1 MSASATT
8 EPLQAGNV
16 SEGHAL
22 AFRIAFT
29 ASVGFTLGQVLG
41 WDFPFVP
48 ALFAVQ
54 LLTAS
59 KSLNLRQALGF
70 VVLMVGGCVLSIL
83 IAQVFMDKPLVLIL
97 VVALLIF
104 YAFLML
110 AKGRAAPVA
119 NVLLITVSVVPL
131 VAVTSIE
138 LAYGLVFT
146 LIAGSIL
153 AVLLVFLAY
162 AFFPAREPANEVAK
176 PPAEE
181 RFPIGAALANTAALM
196 SLVILFMFS
205 GSAVSVIIMM
215 TAITILRQPP
225 VAGHGAAYGFI
236 MGNIAGG
243 LAATVACLVVML
255 VPSPAFLLLVV
266 LLFGLL
272 FGAKIAEGGDLAPL
286 YVVGLVT
293 FLIVLGFGLAPL
305 PGESGSFFIARV
317 INVLIAA
324 IYTIGVASVLRAI
337 FRSHREFS
345 EATVDQ
351 PDAR

>member
-1 MSASATT
+1 MSVSAAT
-8 EPLQAGNV
+8 EPTENV
-16 SEGHAL
+16 SEGHAF
-22 AFRIAFT
+22 AFRIAFA

-70 VVLMVGGCVLSIL
+70 VVLMVAGCLLSVL
-83 IAQVFMDKPLVLIL
+83 IAQVFLDTPLVLIL
-97 VVALLIF
+97 VIALLIF

-110 AKGRAAPVA
+110 AKGQAVPVA

-138 LAYGLVFT
+138 LAYGLVYT

-162 AFFPAREPANEVAK
+162 AFFPAREQANQVAN

-181 RFPIGAALANTAALM
+181 GFPVGAALANAAALM
-196 SLVILFMFS
+196 SLVILFISS
-205 GSAVSVIIMM
+205 GSAVSVIIIM

-225 VAGHGAAYGFI
+225 IAGHGAAYGFV

-243 LAATVACLVVML
+243 LAATAASLLVALL
-255 VPSPAFLLLVV
+255 PSPAFLLLVV

-305 PGESGSFFIARV
+305 PGDSGSFFITRV

-324 IYTIGVASVLRAI
+324 IYTIGVASVLRAL
-337 FRSHREFS
+337 FSSNRELRNDTKG
-345 EATVDQ
+345 AV
-351 PDAR
+351 

>member
-1 MSASATT
+1 MSVSAVT
-8 EPLQAGNV
+8 ELAADGV
-16 SEGHAL
+16 RESHTL

-29 ASVGFTLGQVLG
+29 ASVGFTLGHVLG

-54 LLTAS
+54 LLTVS

-70 VVLMVGGCVLSIL
+70 VVLMVAGCVLSVL
-83 IAQVFMDKPLVLIL
+83 IAQIFLDTPLVLIL
-97 VVALLIF
+97 VITLLIF
-104 YAFLML
+104 HAFLML
-110 AKGRAAPVA
+110 AKGQAVPVA

-153 AVLLVFLAY
+153 AVLLVFLSY
-162 AFFPAREPANEVAK
+162 AVFPARKQANEVAN

-181 RFPIGAALANTAALM
+181 RFPVGAALANTAALM
-196 SLVILFMFS
+196 SLVIFFISS
-205 GSAVSVIIMM
+205 GSAVSVIIIM

-225 VAGHGAAYGFI
+225 IAGHGAAYGFV

-243 LAATVACLVVML
+243 LAATAACLLVVL
-255 VPSPAFLLLVV
+255 LPSPAFLLLVV

-286 YVVGLVT
+286 YIVGLVT

-305 PGESGSFFIARV
+305 PGDSGTFFISRV
-317 INVLIAA
+317 FNVVIAA
-324 IYTIGVASVLRAI
+324 IYTIGVASVLRAL
-337 FRSHREFS
+337 FRSHREF
-345 EATVDQ
+345 AQ
-351 PDAR
+351 RH

>member
-1 MSASATT
+1 MSVSAAI
-8 EPLQAGNV
+8 EPAQAENV
-16 SEGHAL
+16 NEGHAL
-22 AFRIAFT
+22 AFRIAFA

-70 VVLMVGGCVLSIL
+70 VVLMVAGCVLSVL
-83 IAQVFMDKPLVLIL
+83 IAQIFLDTPLVLIL
-97 VVALLIF
+97 VIALLIF

-110 AKGRAAPVA
+110 AKGKALPVA

-138 LAYGLVFT
+138 LAYGLVYS

-162 AFFPAREPANEVAK
+162 AFFPAREQANEVAK
-176 PPAEE
+176 APAEEE
-181 RFPIGAALANTAALM
+181 RFPVGAALANAAALM
-196 SLVILFMFS
+196 SLVILFISS
-205 GSAVSVIIMM
+205 GSAVSVIIIM

-225 VAGHGAAYGFI
+225 IAEQGAAYGFV

-243 LAATVACLVVML
+243 LAATVASLLVVL
-255 VPSPAFLLLVV
+255 LPSPAFLLLVV

-286 YVVGLVT
+286 YIVGLVT

-305 PGESGSFFIARV
+305 PGDSGSFFVTRV

-324 IYTIGVASVLRAI
+324 IYTIGVASVLRAL
-337 FRSHREFS
+337 FRSHRELEQS
-345 EATVDQ
+345 Q
-351 PDAR
+351 

>member
-1 MSASATT
+1 MSVSAAT
-8 EPLQAGNV
+8 EPDENV
-16 SEGHAL
+16 SEGHAF
-22 AFRIAFT
+22 AFRIAFA

-70 VVLMVGGCVLSIL
+70 VVLMVAGCLLSVL
-83 IAQVFMDKPLVLIL
+83 IAQVFLDTPLVLIL
-97 VVALLIF
+97 VIALLIF

-110 AKGRAAPVA
+110 AKGQAVPVA

-138 LAYGLVFT
+138 LAYGLVYT

-162 AFFPAREPANEVAK
+162 AFFPAREQANQVAN

-181 RFPIGAALANTAALM
+181 GFPVGAALANTAALM
-196 SLVILFMFS
+196 SLVILFISS
-205 GSAVSVIIMM
+205 GSAVSVIIIM

-225 VAGHGAAYGFI
+225 IAGHGAAYGFV

-243 LAATVACLVVML
+243 LAATAASLLVVL
-255 VPSPAFLLLVV
+255 LPSPAFLLLVV

-286 YVVGLVT
+286 YIVGLVT

-305 PGESGSFFIARV
+305 PGDSGSFFITRV

-324 IYTIGVASVLRAI
+324 IYTIGVASVLRAL
-337 FRSHREFS
+337 FRSNRELRNDTKG
-345 EATVDQ
+345 AV
-351 PDAR
+351 

>member
-1 MSASATT
+1 MSVSAVT
-8 EPLQAGNV
+8 EPAVDGARE
-16 SEGHAL
+16 SHAL

-29 ASVGFTLGQVLG
+29 ASVGFTLGHVLG

-54 LLTAS
+54 LLTVS

-70 VVLMVGGCVLSIL
+70 VVLMVAGCVLSVL
-83 IAQVFMDKPLVLIL
+83 IAQIFLDTPLVLIL
-97 VVALLIF
+97 VITLLIF
-104 YAFLML
+104 HAFLML
-110 AKGRAAPVA
+110 AKGQAVPVA

-153 AVLLVFLAY
+153 AVLLVFLSY
-162 AFFPAREPANEVAK
+162 AVFPACKQANEVAD
-176 PPAEE
+176 PTAEE
-181 RFPIGAALANTAALM
+181 RFPVGAALANTAALM
-196 SLVILFMFS
+196 SLVILFIS
-205 GSAVSVIIMM
+205 SESAVSVIIIM

-225 VAGHGAAYGFI
+225 IAGHGAAYGFV

-243 LAATVACLVVML
+243 LAATAACLLVVL
-255 VPSPAFLLLVV
+255 LPSPAFLLLVV

-272 FGAKIAEGGDLAPL
+272 FGAKISEGGDLAPL
-286 YVVGLVT
+286 YIVGLVT

-305 PGESGSFFIARV
+305 PGDSGTFFISRV
-317 INVLIAA
+317 FNVVIAA
-324 IYTIGVASVLRAI
+324 IYTIGVASVLRAL
-337 FRSHREFS
+337 FRSHREF
-345 EATVDQ
+345 AQ
-351 PDAR
+351 RH

>member
-1 MSASATT
+1 MSVSAVTDPA
-8 EPLQAGNV
+8 EAD
-16 SEGHAL
+16 SAHESHAL

-70 VVLMVGGCVLSIL
+70 VVLMVAGCVLSVL
-83 IAQVFMDKPLVLIL
+83 IAQIFLDTPLVLIL
-97 VVALLIF
+97 VIALLIF
-104 YAFLML
+104 HAFLML
-110 AKGRAAPVA
+110 AKGQAEPVA

-131 VAVTSIE
+131 VAVTSID

-153 AVLLVFLAY
+153 AALLVLLAY
-162 AFFPAREPANEVAK
+162 AFFPAREQANEVAN

-181 RFPIGAALANTAALM
+181 PFPIGAALANTAALM
-196 SLVILFMFS
+196 SLVIIFISS
-205 GSAVSVIIMM
+205 GDAVSVIIIM

-225 VAGHGAAYGFI
+225 IAGHGAAYGFV

-243 LAATVACLVVML
+243 FAATVACLL
-255 VPSPAFLLLVV
+255 VALLPSPAFLLLVV

-286 YVVGLVT
+286 YIVGLVT

-305 PGESGSFFIARV
+305 PGDSGTFFIARV
-317 INVLIAA
+317 FNVVIAA
-324 IYTIGVASVLRAI
+324 IYTIGVASVLRAL
-337 FRSHREFS
+337 FRSHREF
-345 EATVDQ
+345 AQ
-351 PDAR
+351 